1 MTRRPAKTFVTLAL
15 LAGAALLSSVAPGQG
30 SAQGKR
36 SYTNHHFQLETAT
49 HAGGVLGGA
58 KRRAPR
64 HSIKR
69 KPLNG
74 GHNQMKLDD
83 TPGSAK

>member
-1 MTRRPAKTFVTLAL
+1 MGSKRMTMLLFSSLAI
-15 LAGAALLSSVAPGQG
+15 AVAPGQG

-49 HAGGVLGGA
+49 HAGRALGGA

-69 KPLNG
+69 KPLSG